1 MVGLL
6 LQSRRWL
13 GRKVPRLSLIV
24 ITKNEEAAIARCL
37 RSADFADEIIV
48 IDHGSSDRTV
58 EIARA
63 LGARAEVTG
72 DWPGFG
78 PQKNRALAMAT
89 GDWVLSLDADEWI
102 EPPLALEVSETIAR
116 ADAADGYEIPR
127 RSRFCG
133 KVVRHGDW
141 RGDRV
146 LRLFRKGRAR
156 FSDDKVHERV
166 IVDGRIGRLSSPL
179 EHDSITDPADAQAKI
194 ERYASAAADKL
205 AAEGKRSS
213 AAKAAIRGW
222 AAFLRGYVLRF
233 GFLDGRTGIGVAE
246 YNRRYTYEKWA
257 RLAKRPPRS

>member
-1 MVGLL
+1 
-6 LQSRRWL
+6 
-13 GRKVPRLSLIV
+13 VPRLSLIV

-37 RSADFADEIIV
+37 RSANFADEAIV
-48 IDHGSSDRTV
+48 VDHGSTDRTA

-63 LGARAEVTG
+63 SGARVTATP

-78 PQKNRALAMAT
+78 AQKNRALAQAV

-102 EPPLALEVSETIAR
+102 EPPLAAEISAVIAR
-116 ADAADGYEIPR
+116 PDAADGYYIPR

-133 KVVRHGDW
+133 KIVRHGDW

-146 LRLFRKGRAR
+146 LRLFRRDRGR
-156 FSDDKVHERV
+156 FSDDVVHERI
-166 IVDGRIGRLSSPL
+166 IVAGRIAQLASSL
-179 EHDSITDPADAQAKI
+179 DHDSITDPGDAAAKI

-205 AAEGKRSS
+205 AAEGKSS
-213 AAKAAIRGW
+213 SVAKAVVRGW

-257 RLAKRPPRS
+257 RLAKRPPRP